1 MKGAKIRLSEKEMEL
16 ITNAD
21 WILTKNAILQKVNL
35 LLSQVQQQQQNY
47 LNQYPGAIPQELI
60 HSSPKISKG
69 ENYQGLPYRVLD
81 YPRYFN
87 SSAVFAIRTMFWWG
101 HYFSITLHL
110 AGIFKTQYEEKIAA
124 AWSELKTTGMYCCV
138 NEGEWEH
145 HFEKSNY
152 LPVGELTEAD
162 FKKEIASRPF
172 IKLAQ
177 KIPLQEWDDAE
188 NSLGRKFNL
197 LVALLEDQLPSR

>member
-35 LLSQVQQQQQNY
+35 LLSQVQQQQQAY
-47 LNQYPGAIPQELI
+47 LQLHQGTFSQELI

-81 YPRYFN
+81 YPRFFN
-87 SSAVFAIRTMFWWG
+87 SNAVFAVRTMFWWG

-110 AGIFKTQYEEKIAA
+110 AGTYKTLYEEKIATTWEA
-124 AWSELKTTGMYCCV
+124 LKTTGMYCCV
-138 NEGEWEH
+138 NAGEWEH
-145 HFEKSNY
+145 HFEKTNY

-162 FKKEIASRPF
+162 FKKLVATKSF

-177 KIPLQEWDDAE
+177 KIPLQEWEDAE
-188 NSLGRKFNL
+188 NGLGTKFSQL
-197 LVALLEDQLPSR
+197 IALLQDQLPSR